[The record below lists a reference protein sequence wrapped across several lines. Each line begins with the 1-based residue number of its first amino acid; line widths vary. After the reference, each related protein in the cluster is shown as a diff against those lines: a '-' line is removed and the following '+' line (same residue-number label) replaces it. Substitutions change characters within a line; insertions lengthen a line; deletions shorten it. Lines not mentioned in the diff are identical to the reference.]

1 MTSLHLS
8 QTRKWLFSSPPIE
21 WAVNRLR
28 GLLIGALRQGPVPQH
43 VAFIMDGNR
52 RFARRSHIETVEG
65 HNLGFEALARILEVC
80 YKSGVKV
87 VTIYAFS
94 IENFKR
100 SKYEVDALMDMA
112 RVKLAQMAQHGDLLD
127 RYGASIRVLGQREL
141 VKPDVLESID
151 RAVKL
156 TRNNDRAILNV
167 CFPYT
172 SRDEITTA
180 IRTTVQEY
188 STPLPPEPSS
198 TTFPESRIAS
208 KIRNRKPSSTSSETL
223 QMDMSSINEDVG
235 VEDSGSAS
243 SDDTTLHPDSP
254 PLPHLLSRYPNPETI
269 SEATLD
275 GHLFTA
281 GNPPLDLLVRTSG
294 VERLSD
300 FMLWQCHEDTQIV
313 FLECLWPE
321 FGLWHFLPVLVEWQ
335 WRKRKGEEREWTM
348 GRRRALRAG
357 R

>member
-1 MTSLHLS
+1 
-8 QTRKWLFSSPPIE
+8 
-21 WAVNRLR
+21 
-28 GLLIGALRQGPVPQH
+28 
-43 VAFIMDGNR
+43 MDGNR

-112 RVKLAQMAQHGDLLD
+112 KVKLAQMAQHGDLLD

-156 TRNNDRAILNV
+156 TCNNDRAILNV

-180 IRTTVQEY
+180 IRTTVEEY
-188 STPLPPEPSS
+188 STSPPLEPS
-198 TTFPESRIAS
+198 TTFPESRIVS
-208 KIRNRKPSSTSSETL
+208 KIRNRKPSAMSSETL
-223 QMDMSSINEDVG
+223 PTDASSIGGGPG
-235 VEDSGSAS
+235 VEDSG

-254 PLPHLLSRYPNPETI
+254 PSPHLSSRYPNPETI
-269 SEATLD
+269 TEATLD
-275 GHLFTA
+275 AHLFTA
-281 GNPPLDLLVRTSG
+281 DNPPLDLLVRTSG

-300 FMLWQCHEDTQIV
+300 FMLWQCHENTEIV

-335 WRKRKGEEREWTM
+335 WRRKKSEEREWTV
-348 GRRRALRAG
+348 GRRRSVRAG